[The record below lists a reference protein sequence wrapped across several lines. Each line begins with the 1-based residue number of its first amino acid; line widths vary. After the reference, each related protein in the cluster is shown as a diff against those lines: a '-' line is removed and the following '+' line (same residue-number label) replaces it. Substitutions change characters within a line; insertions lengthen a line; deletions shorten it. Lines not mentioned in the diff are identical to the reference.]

1 MENGYDDVASLKY
14 ATEHDL
20 QELGVKVG
28 HIRRIMAVSSTCLR
42 QERTFGVP
50 SSSRPIANLN
60 LNANE
65 FSTGESV
72 FATKTIEQGS
82 LLSEFASR
90 LAEIKSKQDVL
101 IDSVQR
107 MEASVQRLE
116 ASVESLSIMG
126 KPSRS
131 SKKKPPPTKEERVL
145 KIKSYLTQELAG

>member
-1 MENGYDDVASLKY
+1 M
-14 ATEHDL
+14 
-20 QELGVKVG
+20 
-28 HIRRIMAVSSTCLR
+28 RRLV
-42 QERTFGVP
+42 V
-50 SSSRPIANLN
+50 
-60 LNANE
+60 
-65 FSTGESV
+65 
-72 FATKTIEQGS
+72 
-82 LLSEFASR
+82 FASR

>member
-1 MENGYDDVASLKY
+1 
-14 ATEHDL
+14 
-20 QELGVKVG
+20 
-28 HIRRIMAVSSTCLR
+28 MAD
-42 QERTFGVP
+42 
-50 SSSRPIANLN
+50 LN